1 MRLRDLELKTSGTES
16 LTIPELFDTLKQGI
30 WTEVLGSSNQL
41 TQISTIRRSLQ
52 REHLNLLGAMVLRQ
66 TRVPEDARTLAWYNL
81 HQLEK
86 ALESTLKKRKNDLDL
101 ATVAH
106 LQETRTRISQILNA
120 QLQSN

>member
-1 MRLRDLELKTSGTES
+1 VLKD
-16 LTIPELFDTLKQGI
+16 PK
-30 WTEVLGSSNQL
+30 QL
-41 TQISTIRRSLQ
+41 TQISTTRRSLQ
-52 REHLNLLGAMVLRQ
+52 RQHLNLLAAMVLRQ

-86 ALESTLKKRKNDLDL
+86 ALDSTLKQRKNDLDL

-106 LQETRTRISQILNA
+106 LQETRARIGQILSA